1 MLRLRS
7 LAKSRKYIASRIIFN
22 IFLHPLRH
30 YPGPFLWRATRL
42 TWVVSLQRGYLH
54 RDLLDLHNKFGPVVR
69 IAPDELS
76 YIDSQAWKDIYTTR
90 PGHGTIERGAVWFRK
105 RTPDEPHSIMG
116 FHEEDHARYRRAF
129 MGAFSDKA
137 VKDQSPIVEQ
147 YVDLMMQKFREK
159 SGTGDGVV
167 DIVSWL
173 NFVTFDISG
182 DLSFG
187 ESFDS
192 TEQGQPHPWVE
203 IACRFGKGIA
213 LVASINHFAPLQK
226 LLKYALPAKVREK
239 MMYHQ
244 DLSTQKVRQRLQM
257 QEKRPDFI
265 GSVLKYNQEKDEKV
279 TSKELELNMSVF
291 IFAGSETTSTA
302 IAGVLFGLLK
312 SPQAMQRVTA
322 EIRAAF
328 NSDEEITVANTTKL
342 EFLTA
347 CINEGM
353 RLGPPSV
360 IGVPRVTPRRGED
373 ICGKWVPGGTSVA
386 INQYPAFRSALNFES
401 PGEFRPERFL
411 GQQDTKDNLAVFQP
425 FLVGRHQC
433 IGQKFAWAEMRL
445 ILARLLY
452 TFDISWAKTPPMN
465 DWDQQQTFI
474 FWQKEPLEIRLTL

>member
-1 MLRLRS
+1 MSGLSSIGRGCMLLVGGFA
-7 LAKSRKYIASRIIFN
+7 L
-22 IFLHPLRH
+22 
-30 YPGPFLWRATRL
+30 
-42 TWVVSLQRGYLH
+42 RGYLH

-90 PGHGTIERGAVWFRK
+90 PGHGTIERGAVWFKK

-192 TEQGQPHPWVE
+192 TAHGQPHPWVE

-239 MMYHQ
+239 MVYHQ

-328 NSDEEITVANTTKL
+328 KSDEEITVANTTKL

-360 IGVPRVTPRRGED
+360 IGVPRVTPRGGEG

-401 PGEFRPERFL
+401 SGEFRPERFL
-411 GQQDTKDNLAVFQP
+411 GQQNTKDNLAVFQP

-452 TFDISWAKTPPMN
+452 TFDISWDRTPTIN
-465 DWDQQQTFI
+465 DWGQQQTFI
-474 FWQKEPLEIRLTL
+474 FWQKEPLEIRLTLR

>member
-1 MLRLRS
+1 MSGLSSIGRGCMLLVGGFA
-7 LAKSRKYIASRIIFN
+7 L
-22 IFLHPLRH
+22 
-30 YPGPFLWRATRL
+30 
-42 TWVVSLQRGYLH
+42 RGYLH

-90 PGHGTIERGAVWFRK
+90 PGHGTIERGAVWFKK

-192 TEQGQPHPWVE
+192 TAHGQPHPWVE

-239 MMYHQ
+239 MVYHQ

-328 NSDEEITVANTTKL
+328 KSDEEITVANTTKL

-360 IGVPRVTPRRGED
+360 IGVPRVTPRGGEG

-386 INQYPAFRSALNFES
+386 INQYPAFRSAFES
-401 PGEFRPERFL
+401 SGEFRPERFL
-411 GQQDTKDNLAVFQP
+411 GQQNTKDNLAVFQP

-452 TFDISWAKTPPMN
+452 TFDISWDRTPTIN
-465 DWDQQQTFI
+465 DWGQQQTFI
-474 FWQKEPLEIRLTL
+474 FWQKEPLEIRLTLR